1 MPPLLYYCRHGE
13 TDWNVEG
20 RLQGQRDI
28 ALNPLGRT
36 QGTRCGEIL
45 HDLLAPDGIDPA
57 TLDFVASP
65 LARARDTMELL
76 RTALGL
82 DPSGYRIDD
91 RLKEVGFGEWEGFT
105 PAELRAQWPDAYGQR
120 DADKWG
126 FTPPQAESYA
136 TMSLR
141 MRDWYDSLTRD
152 TVCVAHGGTLRG
164 LIVQLGIMTAE
175 NAPFLDIG
183 QGVVYVIQPG
193 TMTRYA

>member
-45 HDLLAPDGIDPA
+45 RDLLARDRTDPA

-91 RLKEVGFGEWEGFT
+91 RLKEVGFGQWEGFT

-141 MRDWYDSLTRD
+141 MRDWYEGLTRD

-183 QGVVYVIQPG
+183 QGVVYVIQRG